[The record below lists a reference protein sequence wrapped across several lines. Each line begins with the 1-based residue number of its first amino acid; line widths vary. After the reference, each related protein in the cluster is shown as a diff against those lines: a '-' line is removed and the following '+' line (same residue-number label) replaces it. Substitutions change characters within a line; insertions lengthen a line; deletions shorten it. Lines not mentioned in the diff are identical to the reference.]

1 MVFGKMVGSYPK
13 LTLIEL
19 RKDLSRYMT
28 FLFGGGVSLLLNLM
42 VTYGLTEYLHF
53 WHMFS
58 FAVALTLELFFLFIY
73 HSLVTFKK
81 KGHFFLFVMVILFIS
96 TLNWV
101 SVYMLSELW
110 NIRYVFSII
119 IAAGVISL
127 LNYLINR
134 NVVFKDEKMNSRTE
148 RFIKN

>member
-1 MVFGKMVGSYPK
+1 
-13 LTLIEL
+13 
-19 RKDLSRYMT
+19 
-28 FLFGGGVSLLLNLM
+28 
-42 VTYGLTEYLHF
+42 
-53 WHMFS
+53 
-58 FAVALTLELFFLFIY
+58 
-73 HSLVTFKK
+73 
-81 KGHFFLFVMVILFIS
+81 MVILFIS